1 MLAQLHCGLQGM
13 LVAIAP
19 LVIAAHRTGTSQF
32 CHHAPRR
39 IAEIEIGSEILG
51 KNRSLAQSLIGIKPE
66 VSRTEGII
74 ITHKFWSEHLFQIQI
89 DTPVRIGEIIPVVIN
104 QRYTRS
110 HIPSML
116 IHALQQF
123 WPFYLLSDYI
133 IISHHRS
140 YIEIISHLQKEACL
154 HLSLPSLH
162 IALVLIV
169 IAHLKA
175 HSPEIRR
182 E

>member
-1 MLAQLHCGLQGM
+1 M
-13 LVAIAP
+13 LVTIAP
-19 LVIAAHRTGTSQF
+19 LVVATHRTGSAQLR
-32 CHHAPRR
+32 HHAPRR
-39 IAEIEIGSEILG
+39 ISEIKIRSKILG
-51 KNRSLAQSLIGIKPE
+51 KYRSLTQPLISIKAE
-66 VSRTEGII
+66 FRTAEGIVI
-74 ITHKFWSEHLFQIQI
+74 AHELRPEHLLDIQI
-89 DTPVRIGEIIPVVIN
+89 DAPMRIRQIIAIIIN

-110 HIPSML
+110 HIPGML

-133 IISHHRS
+133 IISRHRS
-140 YIEIISHLQKEACL
+140 YIEVISHLDEEACF
-154 HLSLPSLH
+154 HLSLPSFH
-162 IALVLIV
+162 IALVVVV